1 MPQKKQN
8 KNNHQGKGSKQ
19 SGESEGNVAAR
30 ISRVRGMKDVM
41 SDEYKYWNLIFKKA
55 NDLAASYGFKRLET
69 PIVERSDLYKKS
81 TGEDTDVVSKQM
93 YTFQDKSGEK
103 LALRPEATPGLVRS
117 YIEHGMFNL
126 SQPVKLFWFGPIFRH
141 EKPQAGRYRQSHQL
155 DFEVFGSNNAGAD
168 FLAIL
173 LTYNLFKE
181 LQLNVQI
188 QINSVGCPECRPQY
202 IEELKKYYRGK
213 KTKLCKDCK
222 KRLIKNPLL
231 LLDCKEEGCQE
242 LKQEAPQIIDY
253 LCDECRDHFTKV
265 LEYLD
270 ELDIFYDLN
279 PQLVRGLDYY
289 NKTVFEVWSIDEN
302 KDIIKDEAS
311 LGGGGRYDGLV
322 EKMGGRS
329 TPACGV
335 GIGLERTITKIKATD
350 IPVKNGDNDNIV
362 YLSHLG
368 EQPKRT
374 IFKLFE
380 ELRKAGYNVKQNFA
394 KDTLKSQLDDANKL
408 GAKITL
414 ILGQKELNDSTILF
428 RDMESG
434 NQEIIVYKKIRQEL
448 GKRLTNEIQNPKS

>member
-19 SGESEGNVAAR
+19 SRESEGNVAAR

-155 DFEVFGSNNAGAD
+155 DFEIFGSDNAGAD

-270 ELDIFYDLN
+270 ELDVFYDLN

-302 KDIIKDEAS
+302 KDIIKDESS

-329 TPACGV
+329 TPA
-335 GIGLERTITKIKATD
+335 
-350 IPVKNGDNDNIV
+350 
-362 YLSHLG
+362 
-368 EQPKRT
+368 
-374 IFKLFE
+374 
-380 ELRKAGYNVKQNFA
+380 
-394 KDTLKSQLDDANKL
+394 
-408 GAKITL
+408 
-414 ILGQKELNDSTILF
+414 
-428 RDMESG
+428 
-434 NQEIIVYKKIRQEL
+434 
-448 GKRLTNEIQNPKS
+448 